1 MHFTNEPIF
10 QWFAQYAY
18 EPYMVYLGV
27 ILFMTASSFGLPI
40 PEEVTIISVGILS
53 YMGTHTEAFPPPYPG
68 APVVSGIHA
77 AILTTC
83 AVFFSDLTVFT
94 LGRTGGRRVMTWP
107 LFKRFF
113 NEKTVGFVNKFFTR
127 YGMFATF
134 IFRFTP
140 GVRFPAHVLLGMSPL
155 KLWKFMI
162 VDGFAV
168 LISVPTQILLIY
180 YYGEPILQAMYQ
192 VKGYLFGGIGLV
204 VVALFA
210 HKLSQRYKAVSTAK

>member
-27 ILFMTASSFGLPI
+27 ILFMTASAFGLPI
-40 PEEVTIISVGILS
+40 PEEVTIVSVGVLA
-53 YMGTHTEAFPPPYPG
+53 YMGTHPAAFPPPYPG
-68 APVVSGIHA
+68 APVVNGVHA
-77 AILTTC
+77 AIITSC
-83 AVFFSDLTVFT
+83 AVFFSDLAVFT
-94 LGRTGGRRVMTWP
+94 LGRTGGRKVTNWP

-113 NEKTVGFVNKFFTR
+113 NEKTVGFVNKFFAQ

-140 GVRFPAHVLLGMSPL
+140 GARFPAHILLGMSPL
-155 KLWKFMI
+155 PLWKFMV

-180 YYGEPILQAMYQ
+180 FYGEPILQAMYK
-192 VKGYLFGGIGLV
+192 VKGYLFAGLGVV
-204 VVALFA
+204 VVAFVA
-210 HKLSQRYKAVSTAK
+210 HRLSLKFKSKAAKT